1 MIESDLKN
9 VNLYK
14 VLNDY
19 VIHFVMQHEKM
30 STLILEKLIYERDE
44 EIFKYYGITKVHLK
58 KIQDMIQ
65 RSDGFV
71 RMLIWG

>member
-1 MIESDLKN
+1 
-9 VNLYK
+9 
-14 VLNDY
+14 
-19 VIHFVMQHEKM
+19 MQHEKM

-65 RSDGFV
+65 RSDGLV